1 MYRAQVIS
9 LGIHVIEVGPEMYRM
24 LLMEVMP
31 SVLARRTFPP
41 PRTAAQLEPGFRDA
55 PDPAHHLA
63 ILFMKVP
70 AFDCSRNRT
79 SGVRVGCIEQR
90 GLVCGGGAG
99 GALHDGRAGNL
110 PYYVADNLS
119 K

>member
-1 MYRAQVIS
+1 MYRGQVIS
-9 LGIHVIEVGPEMYRM
+9 LGIHVIEVGPEAYRM

-55 PDPAHHLA
+55 PDPARHLA

-70 AFDCSRNRT
+70 PFDCSPNRT

-90 GLVCGGGAG
+90 GLVCACIRPQRH
-99 GALHDGRAGNL
+99 LRAVFHRNVL
-110 PYYVADNLS
+110 PES
-119 K
+119 

>member
-1 MYRAQVIS
+1 MQVVS
-9 LGIHVIEVGPEMYRM
+9 LGIHVIEVGAEAYRM

-63 ILFMKVP
+63 ILFMKARAAECTDVGKVL
-70 AFDCSRNRT
+70 FNCSTLHHSAILGHIQTHAPPCQPFR
-79 SGVRVGCIEQR
+79 R
-90 GLVCGGGAG
+90 GLR
-99 GALHDGRAGNL
+99 HWIL
-110 PYYVADNLS
+110 PQTL
-119 K
+119 